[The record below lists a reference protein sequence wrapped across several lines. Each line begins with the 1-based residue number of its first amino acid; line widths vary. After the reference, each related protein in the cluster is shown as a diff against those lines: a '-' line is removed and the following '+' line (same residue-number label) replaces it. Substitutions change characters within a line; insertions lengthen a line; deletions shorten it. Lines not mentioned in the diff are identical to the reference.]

1 LNHSTRAAHRL
12 AHESTTMNLAARAFV
27 LASLTIS
34 AVAQAADPAHA
45 AEGDHAA
52 KAGGNPMSFELL
64 QYFATIVTFLIVL
77 AILGKVVWP
86 KILGALDDR
95 DQKIRAEIQAAE
107 DARKQAAA
115 ALERYEKSLAEARAE
130 AQQLIE
136 KTKAEQSTFAAD
148 LRAKADAEL
157 TVLRERATRD
167 IDAAKKQAVSEI
179 YAQAAT
185 LATDLASKILKREI
199 NAADQRRMID
209 ESIGELEATRN

>member
-1 LNHSTRAAHRL
+1 
-12 AHESTTMNLAARAFV
+12 MNPATRAFV
-27 LASLTIS
+27 LATLALPAMTT
-34 AVAQAADPAHA
+34 VALAADP
-45 AEGDHAA
+45 E
-52 KAGGNPMSFELL
+52 AGASPMSFELL

-86 KILGALDDR
+86 KILGALDER
-95 DQKIRAEIQAAE
+95 DAKIRAEIKAAE

-157 TVLRERATRD
+157 TRMREHATRD
-167 IDAAKKQAVSEI
+167 IELAKKQAVSEI
-179 YAQAAT
+179 YAQAAS
-185 LATDLASKILKREI
+185 LATDLASKVLKREI
-199 NAADQRRMID
+199 NPEDQRRMID
-209 ESIGELEATRN
+209 ESLGQLESTHN